1 MDKMSTVDLNDINM
15 KKGYYYETII
25 TTFNENN
32 ENNAAPIGI
41 AIKNT
46 DEITCRIFKGSKTL
60 ENIRLNKKFIVNIT
74 RNPLYLTLSTV
85 GNLEEEYF
93 QFHNNDKNY
102 PYLKEV
108 EAYIVCEVTKI
119 KDIDK
124 NNDPVRKSE
133 AGFIKSKVCEIVK
146 LNKCVNPLNRSIY
159 SLLESLVNYTRID
172 IVDKDMQNY
181 YLDRLDESERIINKV
196 GSNEEKKAI
205 LILRSKLK
213 EKGIEIPNNKLI

>member
-1 MDKMSTVDLNDINM
+1 
-15 KKGYYYETII
+15 
-25 TTFNENN
+25 
-32 ENNAAPIGI
+32 
-41 AIKNT
+41 
-46 DEITCRIFKGSKTL
+46 
-60 ENIRLNKKFIVNIT
+60 
-74 RNPLYLTLSTV
+74 LSTV

-119 KDIDK
+119 KDIVK
-124 NNDPVRKSE
+124 SNDPVRKSE

-146 LNKCVNPLNRSIY
+146 LSKCVNPLNRNIY
-159 SLLESLVNYTRID
+159 SLLESLVNYTRIG